1 MKLKRCKYFNEHY
14 NNPQSPQ
21 SIVKIAKWV
30 WHTDGRYGK
39 NPNSES
45 SLYLHGSI
53 IIKLD
58 VISEHW
64 YSPLSVWGEGRFTIM
79 YLMYISTVYQILFTR
94 ESTICHIW
102 ALLTSCIA
110 LHQTVKINISLESN
124 YIHKGT
130 FPITCFF
137 KNFKLTKKFVRKKS

>member
-1 MKLKRCKYFNEHY
+1 MSIQQRPKLW
-14 NNPQSPQ
+14 

-30 WHTDGRYGK
+30 RHIDGRYGK
-39 NPNSES
+39 NTNSES

-58 VISEHW
+58 VIPEHW
-64 YSPLSVWGEGRFTIM
+64 YSPLSVWGERRFTMM
-79 YLMYISTVYQILFTR
+79 YLTYISTVYQILSTR

-110 LHQTVKINISLESN
+110 LHQTVKINISLETN

-130 FPITCFF
+130 FPITYFF
-137 KNFKLTKKFVRKKS
+137 KNFKLTKKIVRKKS